1 MTWPEAGALTYGET
15 LRESVLTG
23 GDQQGKGT
31 YAWKT
36 PEAIPTVE
44 NTGCTVV
51 FTPDDPNYAPV
62 EHTVSVAVAPRE
74 LTIAG
79 VTAQNRVYDPDSTA
93 VTLTGGSLDESA
105 IVIRDGVPDDA
116 GAGQHPGPGQH
127 CRAGRR
133 DRSAG
138 NGERLCPDLSGRR
151 QLHPWRSRTMSR
163 WTLPGQREAFRDHSG
178 LDLRGH
184 PLPAGG
190 GFGYQRHRIAHL
202 PLHRHPL

>member
-51 FTPDDPNYAPV
+51 FTPDDSNYAPV

-93 VTLTGGSLDESA
+93 RNPDRRQPGRMPPSSPGRGSG
-105 IVIRDGVPDDA
+105 RC
-116 GAGQHPGPGQH
+116 GAGQPPGPGHH

-133 DRSAG
+133 NRSAG
-138 NGERLCPDLSGRR
+138 NGERLCP
-151 QLHPWRSRTMSR
+151 
-163 WTLPGQREAFRDHSG
+163 
-178 LDLRGH
+178 
-184 PLPAGG
+184 
-190 GFGYQRHRIAHL
+190 
-202 PLHRHPL
+202 